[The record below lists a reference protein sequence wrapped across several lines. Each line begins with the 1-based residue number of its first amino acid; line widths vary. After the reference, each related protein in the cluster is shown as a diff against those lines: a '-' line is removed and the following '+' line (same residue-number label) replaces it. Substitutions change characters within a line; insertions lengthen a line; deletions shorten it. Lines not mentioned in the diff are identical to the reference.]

1 MATIAVRIPA
11 IVVFQFFFKLTPA
24 SETSALEELSLEN
37 GPLEDG
43 VLKDLYSASCA
54 VNSAG
59 VVPEPTE
66 GVCLGSEE
74 GQYEQC

>member
-11 IVVFQFFFKLTPA
+11 IVVFQFFFILTPA
-24 SETSALEELSLEN
+24 SEASALEELSLEELAFEN
-37 GPLEDG
+37 G

-74 GQYEQC
+74 GQYEQG

>member
-11 IVVFQFFFKLTPA
+11 IVVFQFFCILTPA
-24 SETSALEELSLEN
+24 SEASPLEDLSLEN
-37 GPLEDG
+37 GAFENG
-43 VLKDLYSASCA
+43 VLEYLYSAPCA

-66 GVCLGSEE
+66 GVCFGSEE
-74 GQYEQC
+74 GQYKQG